1 MVRRMQVHQVEVM
14 PPGAQRG
21 SANRRIRSLLSWCI
35 LNLDSWLRQRQRIFE
50 YSSDPNC
57 ILRAQ
62 VAQLN
67 IQLILS
73 DETVGRPGDPVIHLH
88 LWNEQVP
95 PVPSKGPSMAW
106 GRHLNRCLTQSLS
119 ELARFLMNNP
129 DFANIA
135 IIRASMSVGG
145 KGQSDALRRIMERH
159 GFEAI
164 PDLVPL
170 AYPEYARWFG
180 ENILYW
186 LLTAAC
192 NPAASRSNKFWR
204 NRTWIYLSRKAL
216 QSRCSLALE
225 TRTSF
230 PGESTGTSP
239 SHHPRKRPPTVD
251 SKTDPRE
258 RAAR

>member
-1 MVRRMQVHQVEVM
+1 M
-14 PPGAQRG
+14 
-21 SANRRIRSLLSWCI
+21 RSLLSGCV

-50 YSSDPNC
+50 YSSERNC

-67 IQLILS
+67 IQIILS

-95 PVPSKGPSMAW
+95 PIPSKGLSMAW
-106 GRHLNRCLTQSLS
+106 GRHLNRCLAQSLR

-135 IIRASMSVGG
+135 IIRASMSVGS
-145 KGQSDALRRIMERH
+145 KSQSDALRRIMERH

-164 PDLVPL
+164 PDFVPR
-170 AYPEYARWFG
+170 AYSEHARWFG

-186 LLTAAC
+186 LLTVAC

-216 QSRCSLALE
+216 GSKHSLALE
-225 TRTSF
+225 TSTSS
-230 PGESTGTSP
+230 PDESTGTSP
-239 SHHPRKRPPTVD
+239 SHHPRKEPPTVA
-251 SKTDPRE
+251 SKNDPRE